1 MEQRSKE
8 KFFFFM
14 DSIKNVFSV
23 FFSMGRR
30 AKRTKVFYLISLLP
44 LIMATIIK
52 VTRMFSERSNIDGI
66 YIFSNMIVV
75 FYLQFLILILSLF
88 FGISVCSEEL
98 EGKTLTYLTTRPVS
112 KSAIVLGK
120 YGAYTSLVILMT
132 AAGLVFSFLI
142 LNANMLLKL
151 SIYKTLLRDGA
162 VLSLGLICYT
172 AFFTFI
178 GILLKRSI
186 MFGLIFSFGWESV
199 IQYFPGSTQRFSIVH
214 YLKSLLPGQTGKGF
228 AFLLFRLEP
237 SPPALALLMLFLITG
252 FFLTLACLLFSL
264 REYII
269 ED

>member
-1 MEQRSKE
+1 MEQRRKGKFS
-8 KFFFFM
+8 FFFG
-14 DSIKNVFSV
+14 STKSVFSI

-30 AKRTKVFYLISLLP
+30 AKRTKIFYLVSLLP
-44 LIMATIIK
+44 VIMATIIK
-52 VTRMFSERSNIDGI
+52 VTGMFSERSDIDGI

-75 FYLQFLILILSLF
+75 FYLQFLILILSIF

-112 KSAIVLGK
+112 KSAIILGK
-120 YGAYTSLVILMT
+120 YAAYTSLIILIT

-142 LNANMLLKL
+142 LNANSLLKL
-151 SIYKTLLRDGA
+151 FIYRTLIRDGL

-186 MFGLIFSFGWESV
+186 IFGLVYSFGWESV
-199 IQYFPGSTQRFSIVH
+199 IQYFPGATQLFCIVH
-214 YLKSLLPGQTGKGF
+214 YLKSLLPPQTGGGF
-228 AFLLFRLEP
+228 SFLLFRLEP
-237 SPPALALLMLFLITG
+237 SKPGMAIFMLLLITG
-252 FFLTLACLLFSL
+252 VFLGLACLLFSL
-264 REYII
+264 REYVI